1 MNGPL
6 LERARKNVCLTQS
19 QVAKELGV
27 SQPYVSMVERG
38 ERTWPKRLSRRVLSV
53 YGLPPTFLPLRN
65 KMERPLSVNPDE
77 LAKDLAALGYPG
89 FSYVRTW
96 RKRNPAE
103 VLFTALAQPEL
114 DSRLTEAL
122 PWVVYTYA
130 DLDWKWLTKVAKSN
144 DLQNR
149 LGFVTNLARRLA
161 ELNPSDHAK
170 AQLLAQR
177 EVELERSRL
186 EREDTLCKQ
195 SLTAAER
202 SWLEQNRPPEAAQW
216 HLWTDLAPQH
226 LAHVAPAS

>member
-1 MNGPL
+1 MKGPQ
-6 LERARKNVCLTQS
+6 LERARRNAALTQS

-27 SQPYVSMVERG
+27 SQPYVSMVEKGKRN
-38 ERTWPKRLSRRVLSV
+38 WPKRLSRKVLSV
-53 YGLPPTFLPLRN
+53 YGLSPTSLPVSDA
-65 KMERPLSVNPDE
+65 MESPLSVNPNE

-89 FSYVRTW
+89 LSYVRAW
-96 RKRNPAE
+96 RKRNPAV

-122 PWVVYTYA
+122 PWVVYTYP
-130 DLDWKWLTKVAKSN
+130 DLDWRWLTKAAKCN

-149 LGFVTNLARRLA
+149 LGFVTSLARRLA
-161 ELNPSDHAK
+161 ESSADGRAK

-177 EVELERSRL
+177 EVELDRSRL

-202 SWLEQNRPPEAAQW
+202 SWLERNRSPEAARW
-216 HLWTDLAPQH
+216 HLWSDLAPQH
-226 LAHVAPAS
+226 LTHVAPAS